1 MQDGPIPSDAIH
13 CKLGDFSFGFSSGA
27 LQNTD
32 INNKEENIARK
43 ILLLWSQT
51 STKTIYTDPVPFF

>member
-43 ILLLWSQT
+43 ILLL
-51 STKTIYTDPVPFF
+51 